1 MWLEVEYLP
10 TSLFSF
16 KDINATNTAA
26 TSLLLPTPFGV
37 KMGLISCCIQEY
49 SLEKGRDLFNI
60 IKDREVSYKLP
71 EEAVVNKT
79 FGRINDLRNLTGR
92 SKPAYREYVFF
103 DGELTVAL
111 EIEGLKAEQI
121 ELLKALFVRIN
132 YFGKKGSF
140 MQFKSFSQ
148 KEELGDGYLDLLDG
162 DYRLDSLSKS
172 IIQQTE
178 DIPPEAS
185 FEEINIYNK
194 DQSLKREDNERIFIL
209 DIEQALSGEGYQ
221 YYKIAK

>member
-1 MWLEVEYLP
+1 MWLEVDYLP

-49 SLEKGRDLFNI
+49 SLDKGRELFEL
-60 IKDREVSYKLP
+60 IKEREIRYRLP
-71 EEAVVNKT
+71 DEAVVNKT
-79 FGRINDLRNLTGR
+79 FGRINDLRNVTGR
-92 SKPAYREYVFF
+92 SKPAYREYVYFA
-103 DGELTVAL
+103 GELTVAL
-111 EIEGLKAEQI
+111 EIEGLDTEQI
-121 ELLKALFVRIN
+121 ELLKELFVRIN

-140 MQFKSFSQ
+140 MQFKSFSISE
-148 KEELGDGYLDLLDG
+148 KLGSEYLDLLEG
-162 DYRLDSLSKS
+162 EYRVNSLSES

-178 DIPPEAS
+178 DIPPEAT
-185 FEEINIYNK
+185 FEEINIYNN
-194 DQSLKREDNERIFIL
+194 DESLKRKDNERIFIV
-209 DIEQALSGEGYQ
+209 DIDRALSGEGYQ